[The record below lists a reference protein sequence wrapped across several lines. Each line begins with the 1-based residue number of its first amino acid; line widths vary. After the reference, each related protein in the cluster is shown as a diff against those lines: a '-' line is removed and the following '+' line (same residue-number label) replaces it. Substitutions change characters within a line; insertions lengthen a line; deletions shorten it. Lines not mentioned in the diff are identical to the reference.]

1 MTAPTLRP
9 VSPQDIPV
17 IAAIYGDAVL
27 TGTASFEIEPPG
39 EAEMA
44 RRISSLVEAGFPVIV
59 AEHEGEIL
67 GYAYAGPYRLR
78 PAYRFTV
85 EDTVYIAAPA
95 RGRGVGRALLRR
107 LVEDSERLGFRQMV
121 AVIGDSAHAA
131 SIGLHRAE
139 GFVPVGTLTSV
150 GYKFGRWLDSV
161 LMQRP
166 LGPGDTTPPIG

>member
-1 MTAPTLRP
+1 MTMPNLRP
-9 VSPQDIPV
+9 VGSQDVPAIT
-17 IAAIYGDAVL
+17 AIYGDAVL

-39 EAEMA
+39 EAEMD
-44 RRISSLVEAGFPVIV
+44 RRISSLVESGFPVLV
-59 AEHEGEIL
+59 AEEAGEVL

-85 EDTVYIAAPA
+85 EDTVYVAASA

-107 LVEDSERLGFRQMV
+107 LVEDSESLNFRQMV

-139 GFVPVGTLTSV
+139 GFALVGTLASV

-166 LGPGDTTPPIG
+166 LGPGDTTSPTR

>member
-1 MTAPTLRP
+1 M
-9 VSPQDIPV
+9 
-17 IAAIYGDAVL
+17 
-27 TGTASFEIEPPG
+27 
-39 EAEMA
+39 AE
-44 RRISSLVEAGFPVIV
+44 EAGEV
-59 AEHEGEIL
+59 L

-85 EDTVYIAAPA
+85 EDTVYVAASA

-107 LVEDSERLGFRQMV
+107 LVEDSESLNFRQMV

-139 GFVPVGTLTSV
+139 GFALVGTLASV

-166 LGPGDTTPPIG
+166 LGPGDTTSPTR